1 MGAGVKG
8 TVLSEL
14 TKIALQIYSYFF
26 EVSDLQAQTL
36 TDATVVM
43 GIRMLLCVVELMR
56 AYRDNYERVWDGLK

>member
-14 TKIALQIYSYFF
+14 TKIAMQACRYFF

-36 TDATVVM
+36 TDATAVSCCALLDLCGHTGTVM
-43 GIRMLLCVVELMR
+43 DVCGT
-56 AYRDNYERVWDGLK
+56 D